1 MHEDDVLFKDASP
14 NESLVLWLRVDG
26 VEHPFDS
33 TGHFPVLAGYDTSG
47 REIFVAQAFFK
58 SSDSDWPACAFS
70 YVCDGACS
78 VSAIRWDGK
87 RRTTSRFDV
96 MVLRHDPC
104 VVRMAIPAGAKFQT
118 GPVFWMGKEDH
129 RSYLNSNIDS
139 MSEYWVSES
148 DSADSS
154 STDSEDGDEDELEST
169 LPAPTHGFL
178 EELELDDLRIPM
190 AELQP
195 TSHSESTTIESE
207 EYRDAELQVD
217 ERNALAELQHVIEDQ
232 KLELEAQRQELEVQ
246 SRELDEQN
254 RKLEE
259 WERELEELRAFKS
272 SRTGYD
278 EGVTAR
284 ECKAQE

>member
-1 MHEDDVLFKDASP
+1 
-14 NESLVLWLRVDG
+14 
-26 VEHPFDS
+26 
-33 TGHFPVLAGYDTSG
+33 
-47 REIFVAQAFFK
+47 
-58 SSDSDWPACAFS
+58 
-70 YVCDGACS
+70 
-78 VSAIRWDGK
+78 
-87 RRTTSRFDV
+87 
-96 MVLRHDPC
+96 
-104 VVRMAIPAGAKFQT
+104 
-118 GPVFWMGKEDH
+118 
-129 RSYLNSNIDS
+129 
-139 MSEYWVSES
+139 
-148 DSADSS
+148 
-154 STDSEDGDEDELEST
+154 
-169 LPAPTHGFL
+169 
-178 EELELDDLRIPM
+178 M